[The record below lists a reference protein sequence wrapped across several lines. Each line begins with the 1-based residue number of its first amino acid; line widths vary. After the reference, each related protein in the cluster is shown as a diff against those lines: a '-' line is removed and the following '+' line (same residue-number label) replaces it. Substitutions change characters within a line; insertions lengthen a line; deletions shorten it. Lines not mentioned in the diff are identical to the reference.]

1 MTRARSGAE
10 APGQPQAGG
19 RSRKGPSQSRADD
32 DRRLPGGGA
41 AHLDHLPVRR
51 VLHIIAW
58 MHARLGARPL
68 FGTFGILQAL
78 DRAGA
83 GYGTH
88 KVTVCAGDR
97 VLLDTRAAKHDPAV
111 FPRPDR
117 FDITRHGRAHL
128 SFGHGARYA
137 LRPDRTA
144 GGVLSAAGAPFTRC
158 GSQPRPGSFGCVP
171 VR

>member
-1 MTRARSGAE
+1 M
-10 APGQPQAGG
+10 
-19 RSRKGPSQSRADD
+19 
-32 DRRLPGGGA
+32 
-41 AHLDHLPVRR
+41 RR

-128 SFGHGARYA
+128 SFGHGARY
-137 LRPDRTA
+137 LRSARIEPQAVFSQLRVRLSRDAARSPARAVSDAFRFGDWRSDQTA
-144 GGVLSAAGAPFTRC
+144 GGMVEPANQATAHRRSGHPKLVAPPSST
-158 GSQPRPGSFGCVP
+158 SGCALT
-171 VR
+171 

>member
-1 MTRARSGAE
+1 M
-10 APGQPQAGG
+10 
-19 RSRKGPSQSRADD
+19 
-32 DRRLPGGGA
+32 
-41 AHLDHLPVRR
+41 RR

-128 SFGHGARYA
+128 SFGHGARYC
-137 LRPDRTA
+137 L
-144 GGVLSAAGAPFTRC
+144 GAP
-158 GSQPRPGSFGCVP
+158 PGSNRRRCSLSCGCAFHAMRLAAPPGQFRMRSGSVTGGLTRLP
-171 VR
+171 VAW